1 MSARLQHLS
10 TLKTACSVMVITLAV
25 PSVALAQAII
35 DGGTATTIT
44 TNPGGHQT
52 VSIAQ
57 PNSSGVSLNTYTQFS
72 VGAAGLDLD
81 NRTAVA
87 TTIVNEVTSSRISE
101 LNGRLEVLGARAHV
115 IIANPNGISVDGG
128 SFENVGGVVLA
139 TGRSSIVSHQ
149 IAPGTISQNVVLDTA
164 EGRIDVSGLG
174 LSGAMTTLQ
183 LYAGSIRIDGPV
195 TNNSEN
201 SRSDIRL
208 VAGSSRV
215 EFDSRV
221 LPSSDVENWGTRHA
235 VTTTPDAS
243 VAVEITQ
250 RGSLKANTVRIETTA
265 QGAGVSHAGNTYA
278 SLGDFSLD
286 SSGRI
291 SVTGS
296 VKAFR
301 NATVTGSEIEVR
313 SNPGQTQ
320 TKLEA
325 VNGALTLLAS
335 TGDIVNTGALLSGS
349 QRAATNTASKGGVT
363 LQAAGSVRLLTESAE
378 QLAIVFSSQDDLDV
392 QAGGNIENNTG
403 RLLSNAKTSLVAG
416 GAIENTVDVL
426 PGSDGIREWTST
438 TQGKRLWYTLWQKRE
453 TVLKKEIDYGR
464 ERLVG
469 QQAYIVGSNV
479 HLVAGADLI
488 NRGVI
493 NANDGGVEI
502 AADRVTIETL
512 KTGSLDYTRVCRL
525 TCTAFGTSAIG
536 TTGGQINATKDV
548 SVVAATSIMNQGQI
562 VGYGDIHLSAPKV
575 SIEGVRTATV
585 FTRPGGV
592 YNFWSGP
599 YAWIGEGDSGGL
611 VSAPLGSLH
620 IDAFEPVKLKAGVLS
635 ARNGTA
641 VPNGIMEMVAPQTGV
656 KLWQSP
662 IGLFRPFV
670 PGESR

>member
-1 MSARLQHLS
+1 MSARLRHFNV
-10 TLKTACSVMVITLAV
+10 LKSACAVLVIQVVAPAAV
-25 PSVALAQAII
+25 LAQAVS
-35 DGGTATTIT
+35 DGGTATTVI
-44 TNPGGHQT
+44 TNPTGHQT

-57 PNSSGVSLNTYTQFS
+57 PNSSGVSLNTYSQFS
-72 VGAAGLDLD
+72 VGSAGLDLD
-81 NRTAVA
+81 NRSAVA

-115 IIANPNGISVDGG
+115 IIANPNGISVDGA

-139 TGRSSIVSHQ
+139 TGRSSVVSHQ
-149 IAPGTISQNVVLDTA
+149 IAPGTISQNVMLDTA

-235 VTTTPDAS
+235 LTTNPDAS

-296 VKAFR
+296 VKAFQ

-313 SNPGQTQ
+313 SSPAQAQ

-349 QRAATNTASKGGVT
+349 QRTATNTSSKGGVT
-363 LQAAGSVRLLTESAE
+363 LRAAGSVRLLTESAE

-392 QAGGNIENNTG
+392 HADGNIENNTG

-426 PGSDGIREWTST
+426 PGSEGIREWTST

-453 TVLKKEIDYGR
+453 TVLKKQIDYGR

-469 QQAYIVGSNV
+469 QQAYIVGSSV
-479 HLVAGADLI
+479 HLVAGTDLI

-502 AADRVTIETL
+502 DADRVTIETL

-525 TCTAFGTSAIG
+525 TCTGFGTSAIG
-536 TTGGQINATKDV
+536 TTGGQINATKEV
-548 SVVAATSIMNQGQI
+548 SVVAATSILNQGQI
-562 VGYGDIHLSAPKV
+562 IGYGDIHLSAPKV

-611 VSAPLGSLH
+611 VSAPLGALR

-641 VPNGIMEMVAPQTGV
+641 VPNGIMEIAAPQTGV

-670 PGESR
+670 PGDSR

>member
-1 MSARLQHLS
+1 
-10 TLKTACSVMVITLAV
+10 MVITLAV
-25 PSVALAQAII
+25 PSVALAQAIT